1 MKKPL
6 ALHPILFAIFFVL
19 ALYSYNVAEVS
30 PSEIALPIAIV
41 LGCTLL
47 LLLLSWLLL
56 KDAPKAGVVISI
68 FVVLFFSYGYVAVGI
83 ENWGVTY
90 KALWPIWVLIVVLS
104 MYLVI
109 RTRRDL
115 RKLTTILNVIAIT
128 LVIIPTVNI
137 AIQETKAASL
147 DTNPGG
153 NVGTYVTDLE
163 ETDALPDIYYI
174 DLDRYASESTLKEFY
189 SYDNSEFLDYL
200 SSKGFYIASE
210 SKANYLKTHLSLA
223 SSLNMKY
230 VNYLSEIVGE
240 DSSDLD
246 PFYEMLQDYEVWR
259 FLKSKGYKYIHL
271 GSWWEPTRKNEYAD
285 VNFNYWE
292 VPQFSMTL
300 FKTTMFYAI
309 ALENERLPN
318 WLRAPFIKEY
328 RKAHWER
335 ILYQFDKLSEIPNM
349 KEPTFVFAHLLVPHD
364 PYIFDREGT
373 YLTLEDEKK
382 RSRIVNYVDQ
392 LIFTNSKVKALVD
405 ELLSNSEVPPIII
418 LQSDEG
424 PHPERYALDE
434 TNFKWEEATE
444 AELREKMGILSA
456 YYLPNVDNSVLYPS
470 ITPVNSF
477 RLVFNLYFDTNFEL
491 LPDRVY
497 AFHSNRYQYKLFDVT
512 DKLKYDQ
519 Q

>member
-189 SYDNSEFLDYL
+189 SSCQ
-200 SSKGFYIASE
+200 KPP
-210 SKANYLKTHLSLA
+210 SL
-223 SSLNMKY
+223 
-230 VNYLSEIVGE
+230 
-240 DSSDLD
+240 
-246 PFYEMLQDYEVWR
+246 
-259 FLKSKGYKYIHL
+259 IH
-271 GSWWEPTRKNEYAD
+271 P
-285 VNFNYWE
+285 
-292 VPQFSMTL
+292 
-300 FKTTMFYAI
+300 
-309 ALENERLPN
+309 
-318 WLRAPFIKEY
+318 
-328 RKAHWER
+328 
-335 ILYQFDKLSEIPNM
+335 
-349 KEPTFVFAHLLVPHD
+349 
-364 PYIFDREGT
+364 
-373 YLTLEDEKK
+373 
-382 RSRIVNYVDQ
+382 
-392 LIFTNSKVKALVD
+392 
-405 ELLSNSEVPPIII
+405 
-418 LQSDEG
+418 
-424 PHPERYALDE
+424 
-434 TNFKWEEATE
+434 
-444 AELREKMGILSA
+444 
-456 YYLPNVDNSVLYPS
+456 
-470 ITPVNSF
+470 
-477 RLVFNLYFDTNFEL
+477 
-491 LPDRVY
+491 
-497 AFHSNRYQYKLFDVT
+497 
-512 DKLKYDQ
+512 
-519 Q
+519 